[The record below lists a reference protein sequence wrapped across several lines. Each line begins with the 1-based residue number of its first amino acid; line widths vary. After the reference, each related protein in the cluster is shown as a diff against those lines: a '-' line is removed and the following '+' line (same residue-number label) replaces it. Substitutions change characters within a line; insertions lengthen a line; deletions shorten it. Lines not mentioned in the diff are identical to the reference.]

1 LAWPKAWEPET
12 AKIIGMKRKAEKQW
26 RVALRQRQT
35 KVVFHPERIIGR
47 FEIAKCYI
55 AVFRPE
61 HPRPARV
68 WDF

>member
-1 LAWPKAWEPET
+1 
-12 AKIIGMKRKAEKQW
+12 MKRKAEKQW